1 MKLHPTESAPIVTLI
16 LISFLYL
23 HLVCRYGQLLPS
35 TNLGASDPLP
45 FCGSDV
51 MDGGGGGT

>member
-51 MDGGGGGT
+51 MDGGGT